1 MLLKKIDPLYGG
13 RTFRG
18 PYEIELKIP
27 RQYIK
32 TYKTVIV
39 EKRRSLSYSMIMSM
53 TVNKEIRYASEY
65 HEATKH
71 SETSLMTSR
80 HYLDFDNK
88 PIPFKIYLELPSM
101 SLPGNFPTPEVN
113 ALSCI
118 SGMLSQRFSDDM
130 KGVMSTTTTMRS
142 RDTTSTATPTSSTPN
157 FSIENLAE
165 VLFFSAGITREL
177 KYPYGKYYMRAAPA
191 TGALYPIELYV
202 ICDDISPGLMAGVYH
217 FSPPDFSL
225 TQIRKGR
232 YKRYLAA
239 EATANNQDIANSAI
253 TIIFTSFA
261 WRNAWKYQARSYRHW
276 FWDSGVIAA
285 NLLATTHAMGLPTRI
300 IMGFLDDKISQ
311 LLCLEDQ
318 GEAAIAMAAIGQGGL
333 KDTITPSQQHSEVNR
348 ISHVPLPKIRALSK
362 GGEINYP
369 EIWELN
375 RASKLTSKQE
385 IEEWTN
391 NAHRHH
397 QLLST
402 TRHHSQEKGA
412 NNEDNVIVVPN
423 ALEKDDIKNSRSL
436 KETILWRGSS
446 RRFART
452 DISFSALKTILY
464 SSARG
469 VPIDIF
475 KEGNSLI
482 DIYFIANSV
491 DGLSSGAYFY
501 NRNTSATNP
510 ATYIEKIKETASS
523 RNISGY
529 LCLGQS
535 LFSDASVVF
544 FLMTNLQSVLRSL
557 GNRGY
562 RASQFEAGIIAGKI
576 YLAAYALGLGASGST
591 FFDDAVTEFFSPH
604 ASNKNCMIAVGAG
617 IPAYKANPGKILP
630 MRLSKQQLLTQD
642 FM

>member
-1 MLLKKIDPLYGG
+1 
-13 RTFRG
+13 
-18 PYEIELKIP
+18 
-27 RQYIK
+27 
-32 TYKTVIV
+32 
-39 EKRRSLSYSMIMSM
+39 MIMSM
-53 TVNKEIRYASEY
+53 TVNKEIRYALDY

-80 HYLDFDNK
+80 HSLDFDNK
-88 PIPFKIYLELPSM
+88 PIPFKIYLELPSI

-118 SGMLSQRFSDDM
+118 SGMLSQRSSNEM
-130 KGVMSTTTTMRS
+130 KGLMTTTTTRS
-142 RDTTSTATPTSSTPN
+142 MDTTSNTTAAAPTSSTPN

-165 VLFFSAGITREL
+165 ILFFSAGITREL
-177 KYPYGKYYMRAAPA
+177 KYPYGKYYMRAASA

-202 ICDDISPGLMAGVYH
+202 ICDDISPDLVAGVYH

-232 YKRYLAA
+232 YKRYLAT

-285 NLLATTHAMGLPTRI
+285 NLLATTHAMGLPTHI

-311 LLCLEDQ
+311 LLCLEDKR
-318 GEAAIAMAAIGQGGL
+318 EAAIAMAAIGRGHL
-333 KDTITPSQQHSEVNR
+333 KDSVTPSQQQSEVDR
-348 ISHVPLPKIRALSK
+348 ILHMPIPKIRALSK
-362 GGEINYP
+362 SGEINYP

-375 RASKLTSKQE
+375 RASKLTTKQE
-385 IEEWTN
+385 IEEWMS
-391 NAHRHH
+391 NARRDR
-397 QLLST
+397 QMLST
-402 TRHHSQEKGA
+402 TRHDSQEKGA
-412 NNEDNVIVVPN
+412 NNHDNMIVNPN
-423 ALEKDDIKNSRSL
+423 ALEEDIKNSRSL

-464 SSARG
+464 SSTRG

-475 KEGNSLI
+475 REGNSLI
-482 DIYFIANSV
+482 DIYFIANGV
-491 DGLSSGAYFY
+491 DGLTPGAYFY
-501 NRNTSATNP
+501 NRNTSATN
-510 ATYIEKIKETASS
+510 AANYIEKIKEIASS

-544 FLMTNLQSVLRSL
+544 FLMTDLQSVLRSL

-591 FFDDAVTEFFSPH
+591 FFDDAVTEFFSRH
-604 ASNKNCMIAVGAG
+604 AGDKSCMIAVGAG
-617 IPAYKANPGKILP
+617 TPAYKANPGRILP
-630 MRLSKQQLLTQD
+630 MRLSKEELLTQD
-642 FM
+642 FI

>member
-1 MLLKKIDPLYGG
+1 M
-13 RTFRG
+13 F
-18 PYEIELKIP
+18 
-27 RQYIK
+27 
-32 TYKTVIV
+32 
-39 EKRRSLSYSMIMSM
+39 MA
-53 TVNKEIRYASEY
+53 VNKEIRYALDY

-71 SETSLMTSR
+71 SEASLMTSR

-88 PIPFKIYLELPSM
+88 PIPFKIYLELPSIP
-101 SLPGNFPTPEVN
+101 LPINFPTPEAN

-118 SGMLSQRFSDDM
+118 SGVINQRSRDDM
-130 KGVMSTTTTMRS
+130 KGLTTTTTTTS
-142 RDTTSTATPTSSTPN
+142 IDTTSNNIITTSSSITPN
-157 FSIENLAE
+157 FNIENLAE
-165 VLFFSAGITREL
+165 ILFFSAGITREL
-177 KYPYGKYYMRAAPA
+177 KYPYGKYYMRAASA

-202 ICDDISPGLMAGVYH
+202 VCDDISPDLVAGVYH

-232 YKRYLAA
+232 YMRYLAA
-239 EATANNQDIANSAI
+239 ATANNQDIANSAI

-285 NLLATTHAMGLPTRI
+285 NLIATTHAMDLPTRL
-300 IMGFLDDKISQ
+300 IMGFLDDNVSQ

-318 GEAAIAMAAIGQGGL
+318 REAAIAMAAIGRRDS
-333 KDTITPSQQHSEVNR
+333 KDTIILNQQESEVGK
-348 ISHVPLPKIRALSK
+348 ISHVPIPKIRALSK
-362 GGEINYP
+362 RDEVKYP

-375 RASKLTSKQE
+375 RASKLTSKEE
-385 IEEWTN
+385 IEEWIN
-391 NAHRHH
+391 NGHRHH
-397 QLLST
+397 QLSST
-402 TRHHSQEKGA
+402 ISHHSQEKGA
-412 NNEDNVIVVPN
+412 NNDNNLIVIPN
-423 ALEKDDIKNSRSL
+423 ELEEVIKNSRSL

-464 SSARG
+464 SSTRRIS
-469 VPIDIF
+469 IDICR
-475 KEGNSLI
+475 EGNSLI
-482 DIYFIANSV
+482 DIYFMANGV
-491 DGLSSGAYFY
+491 EGLTPGAYFY
-501 NRNTSATNP
+501 NRSTSATKP
-510 ATYIEKIKETASS
+510 DTSIEKIREIASS

-544 FLMTNLQSVLRSL
+544 FLMTDLQSVLRSL

-576 YLAAYALGLGASGST
+576 YLAAYALGIGASGST
-591 FFDDAVTEFFSPH
+591 FFDDAVTELFSPH
-604 ASNKNCMIAVGAG
+604 ASNKSIMIAVGIG

-630 MRLSKQQLLTQD
+630 TRLSKEQLLTQD
-642 FM
+642 FT

>member
-1 MLLKKIDPLYGG
+1 
-13 RTFRG
+13 
-18 PYEIELKIP
+18 
-27 RQYIK
+27 
-32 TYKTVIV
+32 
-39 EKRRSLSYSMIMSM
+39 M
-53 TVNKEIRYASEY
+53 TMNKEIRYALDY

-71 SETSLMTSR
+71 TETSLMTSR

-88 PIPFKIYLELPSM
+88 PIPFKIYLELPSI
-101 SLPGNFPTPEVN
+101 SLPVNFPTPEVN

-118 SGMLSQRFSDDM
+118 NGLLNQGSSDDM
-130 KGVMSTTTTMRS
+130 KELTTTTTTTTTTKTM
-142 RDTTSTATPTSSTPN
+142 DTTNTVTTTSTPN
-157 FSIENLAE
+157 LTMESLAE
-165 VLFFSAGITREL
+165 ILFFSAGITREL
-177 KYPYGKYYMRAAPA
+177 NYPNGKYYMRAASA

-202 ICDDISPGLMAGVYH
+202 ICDDISPDLVAGVYH
-217 FSPPDFSL
+217 FSAPDFSL
-225 TQIRKGR
+225 TRIRKGG
-232 YKRYLAA
+232 YKRHLAA
-239 EATANNQDIANSAI
+239 AATANNQDIANSTI

-285 NLLATTHAMGLPTRI
+285 NLLATTHAMSLPTHI
-300 IMGFLDDKISQ
+300 MMGFLDDKVSE

-318 GEAAIAMAAIGQGGL
+318 REAAIAMVAIGERSSM
-333 KDTITPSQQHSEVNR
+333 DNVASSQQQSEAE
-348 ISHVPLPKIRALSK
+348 IAEILPHVPIPKVRALSK
-362 GGEINYP
+362 RGEISYP

-385 IEEWTN
+385 IEEWIN

-397 QLLST
+397 NHQLIST
-402 TRHHSQEKGA
+402 TTSHHLQGKGA
-412 NNEDNVIVVPN
+412 INDENNNNNNNVIIIPN
-423 ALEKDDIKNSRSL
+423 ELKEDIKNSRSL

-452 DISFSALKTILY
+452 DISLSALKTILY
-464 SSARG
+464 NSTRG

-475 KEGNSLI
+475 RERSSLI
-482 DIYFIANSV
+482 EIYFIANGV
-491 DGLSSGAYFY
+491 DGLTPGAYFY
-501 NRNTSATNP
+501 NGDISAATKPPTSS
-510 ATYIEKIKETASS
+510 IQKIRGIASS

-544 FLMTNLQSVLRSL
+544 FLMTDLQSVLRSL

-604 ASNKNCMIAVGAG
+604 ASNRSTMIAVGVG

-630 MRLSKQQLLTQD
+630 MRLTKEQLLTQD
-642 FM
+642 LI

>member
-1 MLLKKIDPLYGG
+1 MKFFKVLTKVNGDLYLFYFM
-13 RTFRG
+13 TIF
-18 PYEIELKIP
+18 
-27 RQYIK
+27 
-32 TYKTVIV
+32 
-39 EKRRSLSYSMIMSM
+39 M
-53 TVNKEIRYASEY
+53 TVNRDIRYALDY

-71 SETSLMTSR
+71 SEASLMTSR

-88 PIPFKIYLELPSM
+88 PLPFKIYFELPSIT
-101 SLPGNFPTPEVN
+101 LPINFPTPEVN

-118 SGMLSQRFSDDM
+118 SGIISQRSDDDT
-130 KGVMSTTTTMRS
+130 KGLTTTTS
-142 RDTTSTATPTSSTPN
+142 IDANTASSTSK
-157 FSIENLAE
+157 FDIENLAE
-165 VLFFSAGITREL
+165 ILFFSAGITREL
-177 KYPYGKYYMRAAPA
+177 KYPYGKYYMRAASA

-202 ICDDISPGLMAGVYH
+202 ICDDISPDLVAGVYH
-217 FSPPDFSL
+217 FAPPDFSL

-239 EATANNQDIANSAI
+239 ATANNQDIANSAI

-285 NLLATTHAMGLPTRI
+285 NLLATTYAMGLPTHI
-300 IMGFLDDKISQ
+300 TMGFLDDNVSQ

-318 GEAAIAMAAIGQGGL
+318 REAAIAMAAIGRGRS
-333 KDTITPSQQHSEVNR
+333 KDTDTPSQQQSER
-348 ISHVPLPKIRALSK
+348 DRLSHVPIPKIRTLSK
-362 GGEINYP
+362 RGEINYP

-385 IEEWTN
+385 IEEWIN

-402 TRHHSQEKGA
+402 TSHHSQEKGA
-412 NNEDNVIVVPN
+412 NNDDNVIVIPN
-423 ALEKDDIKNSRSL
+423 ELEEDDIQNSRSL

-464 SSARG
+464 SSTRG
-469 VPIDIF
+469 VPMDIF
-475 KEGNSLI
+475 AGENSLI
-482 DIYFIANSV
+482 DIYFIANGV
-491 DGLSSGAYFY
+491 DGLTRGGYFY

-510 ATYIEKIKETASS
+510 GTSIEKIREIASS

-529 LCLGQS
+529 LCLSQS

-544 FLMTNLQSVLRSL
+544 FLMTDLQSVLRSL

-562 RASQFEAGIIAGKI
+562 RASQFEAGVIAGKI
-576 YLAAYALGLGASGST
+576 YLAAYALGIGASGST
-591 FFDDAVTEFFSPH
+591 FFDDAVTDFFSPY
-604 ASNKNCMIAVGAG
+604 ASNKSTMIVVGVG
-617 IPAYKANPGKILP
+617 VPAYKASPGKILP
-630 MRLSKQQLLTQD
+630 ARISKEELLTQG
-642 FM
+642 F

>member
-1 MLLKKIDPLYGG
+1 
-13 RTFRG
+13 
-18 PYEIELKIP
+18 
-27 RQYIK
+27 
-32 TYKTVIV
+32 
-39 EKRRSLSYSMIMSM
+39 MIMSI
-53 TVNKEIRYASEY
+53 TVNKEIRYALDY

-71 SETSLMTSR
+71 SETSLMTLR
-80 HYLDFDNK
+80 HSLDFDNK
-88 PIPFKIYLELPSM
+88 PIPFKIYLELPSI

-113 ALSCI
+113 ALTCI
-118 SGMLSQRFSDDM
+118 SGMLSQRSSDDM
-130 KGVMSTTTTMRS
+130 KGLMTSTTTRS
-142 RDTTSTATPTSSTPN
+142 MDTTTNTTTTAAPTSSTPN
-157 FSIENLAE
+157 FNIENLAE
-165 VLFFSAGITREL
+165 ILFFSAGITREL
-177 KYPYGKYYMRAAPA
+177 KYPYGKYYMRAASA

-202 ICDDISPGLMAGVYH
+202 ICDDISPGLVAGAYH
-217 FSPPDFSL
+217 FSPSDFSL
-225 TQIRKGR
+225 TLIRKGR
-232 YKRYLAA
+232 YKRYLAT

-285 NLLATTHAMGLPTRI
+285 NLLATTHAIGLPTHI

-318 GEAAIAMAAIGQGGL
+318 REAAIAMAAIGLGHL
-333 KDTITPSQQHSEVNR
+333 KDTITSSQQQSEVDR
-348 ISHVPLPKIRALSK
+348 ILHMPIPKIRALSK
-362 GGEINYP
+362 SGEINYP

-375 RASKLTSKQE
+375 RASKLTTKQE
-385 IEEWTN
+385 IEEWIS
-391 NAHRHH
+391 NARRDR
-397 QLLST
+397 QILST
-402 TRHHSQEKGA
+402 TRHDSQEKGA
-412 NNEDNVIVVPN
+412 NNHDNMIVNPN
-423 ALEKDDIKNSRSL
+423 ALEEDIKNSRSL

-464 SSARG
+464 SSTTG

-475 KEGNSLI
+475 REGNSLI
-482 DIYFIANSV
+482 DVYFIANSV
-491 DGLSSGAYFY
+491 DGLTPGAYFY
-501 NRNTSATNP
+501 NRKTSATNP
-510 ATYIEKIKETASS
+510 ANYIEKIKEIASS

-544 FLMTNLQSVLRSL
+544 FLMTDLQTVLRSL

-604 ASNKNCMIAVGAG
+604 SSNRSTMIAVGVG

-630 MRLSKQQLLTQD
+630 MRLTKEQLLTQD
-642 FM
+642 FT